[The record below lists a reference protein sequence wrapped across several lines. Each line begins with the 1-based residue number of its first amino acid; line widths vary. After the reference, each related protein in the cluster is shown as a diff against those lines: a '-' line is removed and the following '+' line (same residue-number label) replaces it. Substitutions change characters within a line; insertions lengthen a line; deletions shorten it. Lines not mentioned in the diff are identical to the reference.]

1 MCQLGNWVKNR
12 NCWKTALVLIDP
24 IAEVIEQITV
34 QPWQSRLSTCAC
46 RGTPESRVT
55 FFML

>member
-12 NCWKTALVLIDP
+12 NCWKTALALIDP

-34 QPWQSRLSTCAC
+34 QPW
-46 RGTPESRVT
+46 
-55 FFML
+55 